1 MDKLKIE
8 YFDYELYMEALKNDK
23 KHEKNKYKLIL
34 PYKDGLLQLV
44 SLEKSKKIE
53 QILIATSKKYIE
65 DFNFIK
71 K

>member
-1 MDKLKIE
+1 
-8 YFDYELYMEALKNDK
+8 MEALKNDK
-23 KHEKNKYKLIL
+23 KHIKDKYKLIL
-34 PYKDGLLQLV
+34 PYNDGSLQLV

-53 QILIATSKKYIE
+53 QILISASKKYIE